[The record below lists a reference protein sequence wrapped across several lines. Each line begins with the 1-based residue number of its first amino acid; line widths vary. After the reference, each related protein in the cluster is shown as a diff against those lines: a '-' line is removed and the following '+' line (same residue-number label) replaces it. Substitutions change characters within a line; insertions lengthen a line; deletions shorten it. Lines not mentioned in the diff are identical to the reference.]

1 MRNRRAIFF
10 LLLSVMSGLAAVIA
24 YYGSVRDT
32 ALIPVAEITI
42 ETTPVVM
49 AKQDL
54 PTGIAINAEDLEVL
68 EWPSD
73 YVPAGG
79 QYDIEE
85 VTGRIP
91 RRAIGVG
98 EPILEQML
106 LEDGRQSGLTALIE
120 ANHRAMSVRADAV
133 VGVGGF
139 IRPGSRVDVLAQL
152 RTIDREKGSTP
163 YNRTILQNVRVL
175 AIDQSFERDE
185 GLEPT
190 LASVV
195 TLEVD
200 PGEAQLL
207 SYASAEGTLQLSLR
221 SEVDESLVALKSTTP
236 KDFLDPVPPRP
247 RRKAAAKAP
256 ARKSIESIRGS
267 NISREYL

>member
-1 MRNRRAIFF
+1 MMNRRSVFF
-10 LLLSVMSGLAAVIA
+10 LLLSIMSGLAAVIA
-24 YYGSVRDT
+24 YYGTVRD
-32 ALIPVAEITI
+32 AARVPVAELTI

-49 AKQDL
+49 AKQEL
-54 PTGIAINAEDLEVL
+54 QTGIAISEEDLEVL

-73 YVPAGG
+73 FVPDGSR
-79 QYDIEE
+79 YDPED
-85 VTGRIP
+85 VVGRIP
-91 RRAIGVG
+91 RRAIGMG
-98 EPILEQML
+98 EPILEQLL
-106 LEDGRQSGLTALIE
+106 LEEGRQSGLTALIE

-139 IRPGSRVDVLAQL
+139 IQPGSRVDVLAQL
-152 RTIDREKGSTP
+152 RTIDRERGSQP

-175 AIDQSFERDE
+175 AIDQSFERDV
-185 GLEPT
+185 GLEPV

-207 SYASAEGTLQLSLR
+207 SYASAEGTLQLALR

-236 KDFLDPVPPRP
+236 KDFMDPIPRP
-247 RRKAAAKAP
+247 KRKTVTKAP
-256 ARKSIESIRGS
+256 SRKSIESIRGS